1 MLLFLV
7 LVVNSDWFQILQ
19 SYMLLEATSFQAFPG
34 SSFDRLQYVKTDT
47 AKKTGAREG
56 LMSAMWGFH

>member
-7 LVVNSDWFQILQ
+7 LAVNSDWFQILQ

-34 SSFDRLQYVKTDT
+34 SSFDHLQY
-47 AKKTGAREG
+47 AKQILQKTGAREG
-56 LMSAMWGFH
+56 LMSAMWGVH